1 MTKTTAAATA
11 SARRGTSHRLAR
23 ANPRLA
29 PRASGAAPARA
40 KAGGTPHRLA
50 RANPRLVPR
59 ASGAATG
66 ANPLANSRSSQ
77 SLMRASFQMP
87 EPPLQRLV
95 GAIEARR
102 HRPHRAPHHTGDL

>member
-11 SARRGTSHRLAR
+11 SARRGTSQRF
-23 ANPRLA
+23 
-29 PRASGAAPARA
+29 
-40 KAGGTPHRLA
+40 A

-95 GAIEARR
+95 GAVEARR
-102 HRPHRAPHHTGDL
+102 HGPHRAPHHASDLLVRQSLGVTQHYH